1 MEIGNIKEIRPGFDN
16 EMALSIKEVT
26 MKVNKKNEE
35 IDVVPKPQ
43 IIAVIDSLL
52 TGNQLVLW
60 CTE

>member
-1 MEIGNIKEIRPGFDN
+1 MTLIMRWQ
-16 EMALSIKEVT
+16 VT

-52 TGNQLVLW
+52 TGNQLVL
-60 CTE
+60 